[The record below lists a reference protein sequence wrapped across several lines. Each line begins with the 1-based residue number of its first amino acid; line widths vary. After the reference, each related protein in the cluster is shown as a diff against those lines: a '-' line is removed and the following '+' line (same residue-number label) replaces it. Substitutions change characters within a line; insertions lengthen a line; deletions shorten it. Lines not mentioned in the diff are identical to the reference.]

1 MSASATPSPPKPVE
15 VEMAL
20 PSDDAVAVGRKAEDI
35 DDSSV
40 PEPEAATGRRGRLKP
55 VLIFGTTTLFI
66 AMGVA
71 VGVNSSRNKRAAA
84 TFDANMS
91 GTTFEKSFTM
101 VDTVKAAHPTGSSY
115 DASLLCGCEE
125 CDDVKDEF
133 ACGVVTDNCHTCKA
147 RIDWLQTSTGG
158 SLSED
163 DACKLVGKYEF
174 KQVCGPCY
182 KCKTHKSAPDTTVDF
197 WCNNPSCT
205 DAIFNEEDRACDGD
219 GCHSCKSR
227 VKYLEDMMGF
237 NEKDACNKVTKEF
250 PSKCPCK
257 YNTKKS
263 LK

>member
-1 MSASATPSPPKPVE
+1 MSASATPSPPNSVE

-40 PEPEAATGRRGRLKP
+40 PEAATGRRSRLKP
-55 VLIFGTTTLFI
+55 VFIFGTTALFI

-84 TFDANMS
+84 TFDAT
-91 GTTFEKSFTM
+91 TTFEKSFTM
-101 VDTVKAAHPTGSSY
+101 VNAVKAAHPTSSSY

-125 CDDVKDEF
+125 CEDAKDEV
-133 ACGVVTDNCHTCKA
+133 ACGVETDNCHTCKD
-147 RIDWLQTSTGG
+147 RIEWLQTSTGG

-163 DACKLVGKYEF
+163 DACKKVGKDEF
-174 KQVCGPCY
+174 KPVCGPCY
-182 KCKTHKSAPDTTVDF
+182 HKCKTHKSAPDTTVNF

-205 DAIFNEEDRACDGD
+205 DAIFNQQKSACDGD

-227 VKYLEDMMGF
+227 VKYLEDVTGF
-237 NEKDACNKVTKEF
+237 NEKDACNKVTNEF
-250 PSKCPCK
+250 PTQCPCK

-263 LK
+263 RK